1 MWFPKSQQ
9 WHGVRVMTA
18 AERVEAR
25 VALKKQTVISALC
38 PLSSLTL
45 CNTFPSALHCECLA
59 DGNHTV
65 SDLYIFYHCP
75 TLLELINHAHII
87 TWEAKTQIEVPC
99 PCPQADI
106 NVGTQCVFSC
116 VQQMWFRKRQQP
128 VQRKGV
134 NSDHVIVPAVAVKTV
149 MDPWRR
155 RSWMLYCEAPAKLC
169 TLEPGCKPCKCSI
182 KLQALNNR

>member
-1 MWFPKSQQ
+1 M
-9 WHGVRVMTA
+9 HCVH
-18 AERVEAR
+18 
-25 VALKKQTVISALC
+25 C
-38 PLSSLTL
+38 PALSSAIL
-45 CNTFPSALHCECLA
+45 FPTALHCECLA

-87 TWEAKTQIEVPC
+87 TWEAKIEVPC

-182 KLQALNNR
+182 KLYALNNR